1 MAKTST
7 TWLVSASFAARM
19 YSSRPIVYVKEA
31 ANTFA
36 DDKKCGLTP
45 GRGHIRIRSITARA
59 AARTFIRNNLA
70 TLIYL
75 DQDGANTPTDLHEK
89 TSWNA
94 GKPRREAKYAKAMAR
109 SHGEPIIRILK

>member
-7 TWLVSASFAARM
+7 TWLVSASFSAM
-19 YSSRPIVYVKEA
+19 KSSRPIVYVKEA

-36 DDKKCGLTP
+36 DDKKGGLTP

-70 TLIYL
+70 T
-75 DQDGANTPTDLHEK
+75 
-89 TSWNA
+89 
-94 GKPRREAKYAKAMAR
+94 
-109 SHGEPIIRILK
+109 